1 MPMGGLISAGRD
13 RCVAGAANADSIGGV
28 GGADQTNYGI
38 TGLVVQ
44 FLKGWGFHDQA
55 PIWSRGFDP
64 ARLLG
69 RDQKNDLAHS

>member
-1 MPMGGLISAGRD
+1 MPLGGVISAGGD
-13 RCVAGAANADSIGGV
+13 RSVAGAANADPICGV
-28 GGADQTNYGI
+28 GGADQANDGI

-55 PIWSRGFDP
+55 PIRSRGFDP

-69 RDQKNDLAHS
+69 RDQKNDLPHS